1 MDEASPAVL
10 EHDALGSAAPNC
22 ASKALAA
29 QRAIHG
35 AIVEAHA
42 EPQLVEFVAKALVEA
57 GGYGCAAVAYFDE
70 ADNGLHTAASWG
82 DLVGGFT
89 EHKLLGAEQTTSLED
104 ALRQGRPWLALP
116 PRGTRGRT
124 GGRSPATHALAV
136 LPLLSGPAILGAL
149 LVGDEAAASFAGGE
163 LDLLQEAAKSLA
175 YGIASLR
182 SAAERDRA
190 EAELRRV
197 ERARRTLSMVNR
209 TLVRATDEQALLD
222 DVCRI
227 IHDEGG
233 YRFAWV
239 AYARHDE
246 AKSVEVKAHAGIDR
260 TYFQDLKIT
269 WADSERGQGAAGV
282 AIRTGQPSIGRN
294 IRDDPGMAPWRD
306 EALRRGYAAV
316 SAFPLRVDGEVIGSL
331 GMAAGEPD
339 AFDAAE
345 AELLGE
351 LAGDLAFGI
360 ETLRTRQRSL
370 EADATIKRMAEQ
382 DMLTGLPNRWRLQLR
397 LAEEIEAARQASR
410 PLALLVLGVDHFQEI
425 NETLGY
431 QQGDAM
437 LREVAARIEREVGQ
451 PENMARMGESEFAVL
466 LPDCDAGAASRAAQ
480 RLLYDMFEPVKIGE
494 IMLDAGGSIGIA
506 VFPGQGEEPDVLI
519 RRANVAM
526 HRARHLGGGQALY
539 TGGLDRECAR
549 RLSLVGDLHRAI
561 DNDELRLYCQ
571 PKVRFAD
578 RQICGA
584 EALVRWQ
591 HPVLGM
597 ISPNEFI
604 KLAEHSGLITPLTD
618 WVMAAAFRQSYMWR
632 TAGLSMPLAVNLSAR
647 DLRDPKLAERVKNL
661 YATWGAEPN
670 GVQFELTESAL
681 MQDPAGSME
690 SLKRLKDLGSEL
702 FVDDFGTGYSSLAYL
717 QKLPVDAI
725 KIDQSFVHDMLS
737 DADSAV
743 IVRSTIDLAH
753 DLDLAVVA
761 EGVEDSARWAQLA
774 AQGCDVAQGYVVSE
788 PIPAESF
795 QAWQATGAFEA
806 RLA

>member
-1 MDEASPAVL
+1 MGERHLAGGDDLADPAV
-10 EHDALGSAAPNC
+10 HCG
-22 ASKALAA
+22 SKALAA
-29 QRAIHG
+29 QRAVHG
-35 AIVEAHA
+35 AIVEARSEH
-42 EPQLVEFVAKALVEA
+42 QLVELVSRALVEA
-57 GGYGCAAVAYFDE
+57 VGYGCAAVAYLDE
-70 ADNGLHTAASWG
+70 AANGLHTAASWG

-89 EHKLLGAEQTTSLED
+89 ERKLLGAEQAGGLVG
-104 ALRQGRPWLALP
+104 ALQRGQPWVALAP
-116 PRGTRGRT
+116 HGSRGRT
-124 GGRSPATHALAV
+124 GARSPTTQAVAV
-136 LPLLSGPAILGAL
+136 LPLLSGPTILGAL
-149 LVGDEAAASFAGGE
+149 LVGDEAPASFSGGE
-163 LDLLQEAAKSLA
+163 LDLLQEGAKSLA

-182 SAAERDRA
+182 SVAERDRA

-227 IHDEGG
+227 LHDDGG

-246 AKSVEVKAHAGIDR
+246 ALSVEVKAHAGIDR
-260 TYFQDLKIT
+260 KYFEDLKIT
-269 WADSERGQGAAGV
+269 WGDTERGQGATGV
-282 AIRTGQPSIGRN
+282 AIRTGEASIGRN

-316 SAFPLRVDGEVIGSL
+316 SAFPLRVHWEVIGSL

-345 AELLGE
+345 SELLRE

-360 ETLRTRQRSL
+360 ETLRTRRRSL
-370 EADATIKRMAEQ
+370 EDAATIKRMAEQ
-382 DMLTGLPNRWRLQLR
+382 DLLTGLPNRWRLRLR
-397 LAEEIEAARQASR
+397 LAEEIEAARKAHR

-431 QQGDAM
+431 QQGDA
-437 LREVAARIEREVGQ
+437 LLCEVAARIQRVVGTT
-451 PENMARMGESEFAVL
+451 EDLARMGESEFAVL
-466 LPDCDAGAASRAAQ
+466 LPACDAGGAARIAQ
-480 RLLYDMFEPVKIGE
+480 RLLQDLFEPVAIGE
-494 IMLDAGGSIGIA
+494 IMLDSGASIGIA

-526 HRARHLGGGQALY
+526 HRARYLGSGQALY

-549 RLSLVGDLHRAI
+549 RLALVGDLHRAI
-561 DNDELRLYCQ
+561 GNDELRLYCQ

-578 RQICGA
+578 RQVCGA

-591 HPVLGM
+591 HPQLGM
-597 ISPNEFI
+597 ISPTEFI
-604 KLAEHSGLITPLTD
+604 GLAEHSGLITPLTD

-632 TAGLSMPLAVNLSAR
+632 AAGLSLPLAVNLSAR
-647 DLRDPKLAERVKNL
+647 DLRDPKLIERVRNL

-690 SLKRLKDLGSEL
+690 SVKLLKDLGSEL

-725 KIDQSFVHDMLS
+725 KIDQSFVHDMLA
-737 DADSAV
+737 DRDSAV

-753 DLDLAVVA
+753 DLELAVVA
-761 EGVEDSARWAQLA
+761 EGVEDDARWNQLA
-774 AQGCDVAQGYVVSE
+774 AEGCDVAQGYVVSQ
-788 PIPAESF
+788 PIPAEAF
-795 QAWQATGAFEA
+795 QAWQARGGFEA
-806 RLA
+806 RLG